1 MKKLFKLKNFLSLNV
16 MPNNKSK
23 VEKPI
28 VIVTEQGASKV
39 TNDLKPRGKDK
50 AVKCIMKIMENH
62 EGPINVIDM
71 HNVLDL
77 FVDNAEIPFQRLNGI
92 RICVSWVGNPDGE
105 IGRALVPDMQE
116 RIKSGQITFGII
128 CSKRGKRPKKNKRS
142 SDDPDALSRN
152 YCVEPG
158 SKAYIINKLAEW
170 SKNEKEEVYF
180 FDDAKD
186 HVNSV
191 ASLHIGVH
199 TYLVPRGDGGIK
211 FLEDLCNELHKN

>member
-1 MKKLFKLKNFLSLNV
+1 MS
-16 MPNNKSK
+16 NNKSRK
-23 VEKPI
+23 SKQPMAKFEKPV

-50 AVKCIMKIMENH
+50 AVKRIMKIMGNH

-77 FVDNAEIPFQRLNGI
+77 FVDNVKTPFQRLNGI

-142 SDDPDALSRN
+142 SDDPYDISRN
-152 YCVEPG
+152 VCVETG
-158 SKAYIINKLAEW
+158 SKAYIINMLAQW

-180 FDDAKD
+180 FDDASD
-186 HVNSV
+186 HINSV
-191 ASLHIGVH
+191 ASLDIGVH
-199 TYLVPRGDGGIK
+199 TYLVPKGDGGIK
-211 FLEDLCNELHKN
+211 FLEDLCDELHKN